1 MPMKDIEALR
11 KKIDQIDRSVARL
24 LMLRIETVRKIGKI
38 KKTNNAPALDRKRE
52 AQVINNVKKSSQN
65 NKFIADIYRRIIEY
79 SRKIQK

>member
-1 MPMKDIEALR
+1 MPMKDVEALR

>member
-38 KKTNNAPALDRKRE
+38 K
-52 AQVINNVKKSSQN
+52 
-65 NKFIADIYRRIIEY
+65 IYF
-79 SRKIQK
+79 Q

>member
-24 LMLRIETVRKIGKI
+24 LMLRIETARKIGKI